1 MQIPDM
7 TVAAMK
13 KRLAEILVARSYME
27 GDFTLASGKKSD
39 YYFDCRQTSLNPEG
53 AWLIGSLFTEML
65 ADAPVA
71 AVGGMTMGADPLI
84 SATSV
89 VSHLKGRPLAGL
101 IVRKAIKDHGTG
113 RYIEGLANVTK
124 GDAVAMLEDVVST
137 GGSVLQAC
145 SRMLDA
151 GLTVPVICCV
161 LDRGEGGREKL
172 QEAGYA
178 VRSIFT
184 RAELVSLGKGSTD

>member
-1 MQIPDM
+1 MQMAPPLDV
-7 TVAAMK
+7 TAMK
-13 KRLAEILVARSYME
+13 KRLAQILVDRSYME

-39 YYFDCRQTSLNPEG
+39 YYFDCRQTSLHPEG

-65 ADAPVA
+65 ADLDIT

-89 VSHLKGRPLAGL
+89 ASYLKGCPLAGL
-101 IVRKAIKDHGTG
+101 IIRKAVKDHGTG
-113 RYIEGLANVTK
+113 RYIEGLANVTA
-124 GDAVAMLEDVVST
+124 GDKVAMLEDVVST

-145 SRMLDA
+145 DRVRDA
-151 GLTVPVICCV
+151 GLEIAVICCV

-172 QEAGYA
+172 LEAGYQ
-178 VRSIFT
+178 VRAIFT
-184 RAELVSLGKGSTD
+184 RPELVSLARE

>member
-1 MQIPDM
+1 MRIPERTDS
-7 TVAAMK
+7 AAMK
-13 KRLAEILVARSYME
+13 KRLAGILVERSYME

-39 YYFDCRQTSLNPEG
+39 YYFDCRQTSLHPEG
-53 AWLIGSLFTEML
+53 AWLIGQLFNALL
-65 ADAPVA
+65 ADLPVR

-89 VSHLKGRPLAGL
+89 ISHERGRPLAGL
-101 IVRKAIKDHGTG
+101 IVRKALKDHGTG
-113 RYIEGLANVTK
+113 RYIEGLANVAE

-145 SRMLDA
+145 QRVRDA
-151 GLTVPVICCV
+151 GLRVAVICCV

-172 QEAGYA
+172 LEAGYELRA
-178 VRSIFT
+178 IFT
-184 RAELVSLGKGSTD
+184 RKELVTLARE

>member
-1 MQIPDM
+1 MHTTHTMD
-7 TVAAMK
+7 TAAMK
-13 KRLAEILVARSYME
+13 KRLAQILVERSYME

-39 YYFDCRQTSLNPEG
+39 YYFDCRQTSLHPEG

-65 ADAPVA
+65 SDLDIA

-89 VSHLKGRPLAGL
+89 ASHLKGRPLAGL

-113 RYIEGLANVTK
+113 RYIEGLANVKT
-124 GDAVAMLEDVVST
+124 GDKVAMLEDVVST

-145 SRMLDA
+145 ERIHDV
-151 GLTVPVICCV
+151 GLEAAVICCV

-172 QEAGYA
+172 LEAGYQ
-178 VRSIFT
+178 VRAIFT
-184 RAELVSLGKGSTD
+184 RPELVSLARE